1 MDIPHYIVVEGP
13 IGVGKTTL
21 VERLSERLDTRKVL
35 EIFEQ
40 NPFLPKFYQ
49 DRARYAFQ
57 TEVFFLL
64 SRYRQQLE
72 LAQQDLFAR
81 HTLSDYL
88 FAKTRLFA
96 TLTLSDDELALYDR
110 VYSVLQV
117 QVPRPDL
124 VIYLHAPVE
133 ILLERIERRGREM
146 ERAIDPD
153 YLEALCRVYAG
164 FFREYDETPLLTVDA
179 GAFNFV
185 EDGDAIEEVV
195 AAIRGMQGRKAHLVG
210 DAFHSRVTAGSG
222 RGSSRTKKAVF

>member
-1 MDIPHYIVVEGP
+1 MELPHYIVIEGP

-21 VERLSERLDTRKVL
+21 VERLSQRLRTRKVL
-35 EIFEQ
+35 EIFEE

-57 TEVFFLL
+57 TEMFFLL
-64 SRYRQQLE
+64 SRYRQQQE

-81 HTLSDYL
+81 YTLSDYL

-110 VYSVLQV
+110 VYSVLEV

-124 VIYLHAPVE
+124 VIYLHAPVDV
-133 ILLERIERRGREM
+133 LLERIERRGREM
-146 ERAIDPD
+146 ERAIEPG
-153 YLEALCRVYAG
+153 YLEALCQVYAA
-164 FFREYDETPLLTVDA
+164 FFRDYDETPLLTVDA

-185 EDGDAIEEVV
+185 ANEGALEEVV
-195 AAIRGMQGRKAHLVG
+195 LAIQRMDGQRAHLVG
-210 DAFHSRVTAGSG
+210 PTFDTQVP
-222 RGSSRTKKAVF
+222 GSSPSR